1 MSFLSI
7 IFILGSLGVG
17 ILTGM
22 ILELLI
28 DNSTIE
34 ALREQN
40 HRLKL
45 ENTQLRS
52 EAKPQ
57 TIEVL
62 DRRSIEAGE
71 LFKPF

>member
-1 MSFLSI
+1 MNLMTI
-7 IFILGSLGVG
+7 IYFVGVLAVGFIAGLIVELG
-17 ILTGM
+17 
-22 ILELLI
+22 I
-28 DNSTIE
+28 DSNTINE
-34 ALREQN
+34 LREHN
-40 HRLKL
+40 NKLKL
-45 ENTQLRS
+45 ENAQLRR

>member
-1 MSFLSI
+1 MSFLTI
-7 IFILGSLGVG
+7 IYILGSLGAG

-34 ALREQN
+34 GLREEN

-45 ENTQLRS
+45 ENAQLRS